1 MKLKVIVTSR
11 VYQKLFILVL
21 LLQNSVSGQID
32 WAEDDDDPVSTVSVE
47 AVLGRTATLPCD
59 IEPGPEAR
67 DDRVYMVLWFRES
80 AGKPLYSFDVR
91 GRAFSKALYWSD
103 TNAFGPRAYFLTVS
117 KPATLS
123 VDNVQLDDEGVYRCR
138 VDFQN
143 SPTRNHRINLT
154 VIVPPH
160 QILVYD
166 ASGRDVAG
174 SVGPLL
180 EDNNL
185 VLTCEVRGGRPEPV
199 VQWFSGS
206 TPIPTGGGVSMGRH
220 VTVNRLEIQHVKRD
234 ALNNTYVCQA
244 SNTKL
249 VPPAER
255 TVRVEM
261 LLRPISTSIVHKPK
275 QLATESQI
283 TLSCEV
289 EGSVPDTD
297 IKWTQNNR
305 VFERGSSCFEA
316 AGRPEPVVQ
325 WFSGSTPIPTGGG
338 VSMGRHVTV
347 NRLEIQHVKRDALN
361 NTYVCQASNTKLVPP
376 AERTVRVEML
386 LRPISTS
393 IVHKPKQLATES
405 QITLSCE
412 VEGSVPDT
420 DIKWTQNNRVFERGS
435 ITNATNS
442 STVISALTF
451 RPLPSDDGT
460 KLKCEGSNPRLPN
473 SALEDTLIMNV
484 MYPPQV
490 TLSLGSTLNP
500 DDIKEG
506 DDVYFECNI
515 KANPKEHRITWSHDG
530 LPVTQN
536 VSWGVIISTR
546 SLVLQRVG
554 RNHSGM
560 YACSAAND
568 RGETQSSLVS
578 LRIHYA
584 PVCISSSVTIVGA
597 SIDESVAIPCRISAD
612 PQKVTFEWTFS
623 NSGERYEVPS
633 GHYTTIQ
640 NFHTDI
646 DHIYLDADENGTNG
660 NAKPAPLRNCT
671 LRPYSSPSSIAT
683 TAIQSTNS
691 STYSLPSPQFPP
703 YVNNQIVNGGQHL
716 KELNYITTE
725 YEKDKNLL
733 VDRRKVIS
741 SKQPPLSTHSHH
753 QIERNF
759 YNGKNMS
766 LLNARHEI
774 QIQQHQQQQQQHKN
788 NTNFSDNKIN
798 DRYKSNLKS
807 LKRRTTT
814 RNESVR
820 EVKSS
825 ANNTKHVNFNK
836 QTASSLGENQY
847 LAESSRFAYLRSST
861 TVSKYHTTSA
871 IKPNSYSA
879 HSPFANQVHTE
890 TVEQPSLMELE
901 CIAGYDGGLPQYF
914 FLEAYDSRTRKLRL
928 NITSALNDVPLFRID
943 LADLLPSDSYTP
955 TLHLVAYSVNQK
967 GRSEPTVLEDIAINE
982 AEKRTGKKIFLPTI
996 IEITI

>member
-1 MKLKVIVTSR
+1 MRL
-11 VYQKLFILVL
+11 KLFLTTRIYHQLFIIVL
-21 LLQNSVSGQID
+21 LLRNSVSGQID
-32 WAEDDDDPVSTVSVE
+32 WAEDEDDPVSTVSVE

-59 IEPGPEAR
+59 IDPGPEAR

-185 VLTCEVRGGRPEPV
+185 VLTCEVRGGRPEPI
-199 VQWFSGS
+199 VQWYSGT
-206 TPIPTGGGVSMGRH
+206 TPLQTGGGMPMGRH
-220 VTVNRLEIQHVKRD
+220 VTVNRLEISHIKRD
-234 ALNNTYVCQA
+234 ALNTTYVCQA

-261 LLRPISTSIVHKPK
+261 LLKPISTSIVHKPK
-275 QLATESQI
+275 QLVTESQI

-289 EGSVPDTD
+289 EGSVPDTE

-305 VFERGSSCFEA
+305 LFERGTITNSTNGS
-316 AGRPEPVVQ
+316 VV
-325 WFSGSTPIPTGGG
+325 
-338 VSMGRHVTV
+338 
-347 NRLEIQHVKRDALN
+347 
-361 NTYVCQASNTKLVPP
+361 
-376 AERTVRVEML
+376 
-386 LRPISTS
+386 IST
-393 IVHKPKQLATES
+393 
-405 QITLSCE
+405 
-412 VEGSVPDT
+412 
-420 DIKWTQNNRVFERGS
+420 
-435 ITNATNS
+435 
-442 STVISALTF
+442 LTF
-451 RPLPSDDGT
+451 LPMPSDDNT

-484 MYPPQV
+484 LYPPEV
-490 TLSLGSTLNP
+490 MLTLGSTLNP
-500 DDIKEG
+500 DDIKEN
-506 DDVYFECNI
+506 DDVYFECNV
-515 KANPKEHRITWSHDG
+515 KANPSTVRISWSHDG
-530 LPVTQN
+530 IPVTQN

-578 LRIHYA
+578 LRVHYA
-584 PVCISSSVTIVGA
+584 PVCISSSITIVGA
-597 SIDESVAIPCRISAD
+597 SIDESVSIPCRISAD
-612 PQKVTFEWTFS
+612 PPRVSFEWTFS

-633 GHYTTIQ
+633 GHHTTIQ
-640 NFHTDI
+640 QSYNADS
-646 DHIYLDADENGTNG
+646 DHIYLDTDESGTNG
-660 NAKPAPLRNCT
+660 NSNGLIMETVNELIYTPKGERDYGTLACWGANLIGKQMEPCLFQIVPAAKPAPLRNCT
-671 LRPYSSPSSIAT
+671 LRPYSSPSSISAAT
-683 TAIQSTNS
+683 SMLSNS
-691 STYSLPSPQFPP
+691 SNLPF
-703 YVNNQIVNGGQHL
+703 YNGGNQIVNGGQHL

-725 YEKDKNLL
+725 YVKDKNLL
-733 VDRRKVIS
+733 DERRKSVAYQQQQQQHYHQPAS
-741 SKQPPLSTHSHH
+741 SD
-753 QIERNF
+753 RNMM

-766 LLNARHEI
+766 LSNARYDTKVHI
-774 QIQQHQQQQQQHKN
+774 QQQQQQHQHRN
-788 NTNFSDNKIN
+788 NTNNINFSDNKNN

-807 LKRRTTT
+807 IKHHTTSSSSLSSLSQAAALLSRR
-814 RNESVR
+814 ESKR
-820 EVKSS
+820 EVKDGGYRMSS
-825 ANNTKHVNFNK
+825 VNETKHVNFNK
-836 QTASSLGENQY
+836 RTSMAQKNQY
-847 LAESSRFAYLRSST
+847 STDPVATSFSYLRSSSSSASSSSS
-861 TVSKYHTTSA
+861 VSKYHHVPST
-871 IKPNSYSA
+871 INS
-879 HSPFANQVHTE
+879 HSSYNNHNANINSNNNNNPYANTVITE
-890 TVEQPSLMELE
+890 SVEQPTLMELE

-943 LADLLPSDSYTP
+943 LAGEIIYC
-955 TLHLVAYSVNQK
+955 
-967 GRSEPTVLEDIAINE
+967 INCNF
-982 AEKRTGKKIFLPTI
+982 ILI
-996 IEITI
+996 IL